1 MIGAPDNAV
10 GAKFQLGSFLGSWS
24 RKEPLGELIV
34 FKAELWPAGH
44 ESERSAPLRGAA
56 PGWGANQPALSRFG
70 SYLAIREKSQGV
82 EHDKQRRAFVHSNSR
97 PDAETDD
104 RRRNQKRNHTQT
116 DEDILTDDRTGLAA

>member
-1 MIGAPDNAV
+1 MAGS
-10 GAKFQLGSFLGSWS
+10 KFQLGSFLGSWS
-24 RKEPLGELIV
+24 RKEPLGELIG
-34 FKAELWPAGH
+34 FKAELWPLRQG
-44 ESERSAPLRGAA
+44 SEGSAPLRGAA

-82 EHDKQRRAFVHSNSR
+82 EHDKQRRAFVHGNSR
-97 PDAETDD
+97 PDAETED